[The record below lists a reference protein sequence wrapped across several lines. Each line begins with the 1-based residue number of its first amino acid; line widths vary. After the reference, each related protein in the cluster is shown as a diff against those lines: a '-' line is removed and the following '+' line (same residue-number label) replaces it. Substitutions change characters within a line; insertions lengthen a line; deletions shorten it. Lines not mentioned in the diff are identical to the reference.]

1 MKPGNKK
8 RGLISFAEIEKL
20 QIHSEFDIFFKHF
33 KERNGNVVFVTGP
46 WNFEQLEVRVKCY
59 QICQDITLLCS
70 KCHFIALW
78 KWLKFDKNSIFTL
91 P

>member
-46 WNFEQLEVRVKCY
+46 
-59 QICQDITLLCS
+59 
-70 KCHFIALW
+70 
-78 KWLKFDKNSIFTL
+78 
-91 P
+91 